1 MQQVHLYFQVGLL
14 EENRIEYYSEAW
26 NSWIVQDDIQGTLLV
41 LIQKIDGTL
50 LVQGNNTI
58 F

>member
-50 LVQGNNTI
+50 LEQGNNTI